1 MSHAKETDHVNS
13 SPGRKFYKEQLD
25 YLAAKDV
32 ESLVAN
38 HYNDDAV
45 LISFDVTVKG
55 REALREYFRTYLERL
70 GTLTVRS
77 TDQFVE
83 TEDSILL
90 EATVTSNLG
99 TVRVYDAFVLRDGKI
114 SYHFAGVIGPG
125 DSSR

>member
-1 MSHAKETDHVNS
+1 VNS
-13 SPGRKFYKEQLD
+13 SHGKKFYEEQLG
-25 YLAAKDV
+25 YLTPKDV
-32 ESLVAN
+32 DGLVAN

-45 LISFDVTVKG
+45 LISFAVTVKG
-55 REALREYFRTYLERL
+55 REALRDYFRTYLERL
-70 GTLTVRS
+70 GTLAVTS

-114 SYHFAGVIGPG
+114 SYHFAGVIGPVTPAG
-125 DSSR
+125 SRW

>member
-1 MSHAKETDHVNS
+1 MYYAKETDHVNS
-13 SPGRKFYKEQLD
+13 SPGRKFYEEQLG
-25 YLAAKDV
+25 YLTAKDV
-32 ESLVAN
+32 DGLVAN

-45 LISFDVTVKG
+45 FISFDVTVKG
-55 REALREYFRTYLERL
+55 HEALRDYFRTYLERL

-77 TDQFVE
+77 TDKFAE

>member
-1 MSHAKETDHVNS
+1 MNITA
-13 SPGRKFYKEQLD
+13 GRRFYQEQLD

-32 ESLVAN
+32 DGLVAN

-55 REALREYFRTYLERL
+55 RAALREYFRAYLERL
-70 GTLTVRS
+70 GTLTVTS
-77 TDQFVE
+77 TDKFTE
-83 TEDSILL
+83 TEDSIFF
-90 EATVTSNLG
+90 EATVTSDLG
-99 TVRVYDAFVLRDGKI
+99 TVQVYDAFVLRDGKI

>member
-1 MSHAKETDHVNS
+1 LSI
-13 SPGRKFYKEQLD
+13 SPGRKFYEEQLG
-25 YLAAKDV
+25 YLMAKDV
-32 ESLVAN
+32 DGLVAN

-55 REALREYFRTYLERL
+55 REALQDYFRTYLARL
-70 GTLTVRS
+70 GTLTVTS

-114 SYHFAGVIGPG
+114 SYHFAGVIGPSH
-125 DSSR
+125 SSR

>member
-1 MSHAKETDHVNS
+1 MSI
-13 SPGRKFYKEQLD
+13 SPGRKFYEEQLN
-25 YLAAKDV
+25 YLTAKDV
-32 ESLVAN
+32 DGLVAN

-55 REALREYFRTYLERL
+55 REALQDYFRTYLERL

-114 SYHFAGVIGPG
+114 SYHFAGVIGPSH
-125 DSSR
+125 SSR

>member
-1 MSHAKETDHVNS
+1 LSS
-13 SPGRKFYKEQLD
+13 SPGRKFYEEQLD
-25 YLAAKDV
+25 HLAAKDV
-32 ESLVAN
+32 DGLVAN

-55 REALREYFRTYLERL
+55 REALREYFQTYLDRL
-70 GTLTVRS
+70 GTLTVTS
-77 TDQFVE
+77 TDKFTE
-83 TEDSILL
+83 TENTIFF

-114 SYHFAGVIGPG
+114 SYHFAGVFGPS

>member
-1 MSHAKETDHVNS
+1 MNISG
-13 SPGRKFYKEQLD
+13 GRIFYEEQLD

-32 ESLVAN
+32 DGLVAN

-45 LISFDVTVKG
+45 LISFDVTIRG

-70 GTLTVRS
+70 GTLTVTS
-77 TDQFVE
+77 TDKFTE
-83 TEDSILL
+83 TEDSIFF
-90 EATVTSNLG
+90 EATVASNLG

>member
-1 MSHAKETDHVNS
+1 VAAQQETDQVTIT
-13 SPGRKFYKEQLD
+13 PGRKFYAEQLD

-32 ESLVAN
+32 DGLVAN

-55 REALREYFRTYLERL
+55 REALRDYFRTYLERL
-70 GTLTVRS
+70 GTLTVTS
-77 TDQFVE
+77 TDKFME
-83 TEDSILL
+83 TEDSIFF

>member
-1 MSHAKETDHVNS
+1 MNS
-13 SPGRKFYKEQLD
+13 SPGRKFYEEHLG
-25 YLAAKDV
+25 YLTAKDV
-32 ESLVAN
+32 EGLVAN

-45 LISFDVTVKG
+45 FISFDVTVKG
-55 REALREYFRTYLERL
+55 REALRDYFRTYLERL
-70 GTLTVRS
+70 GTLTVMS
-77 TDQFVE
+77 TDKFAE

-125 DSSR
+125 GSSR